1 MSHNVVIDLD
11 RRTTTDRHRV
21 HAEAVSAIRRSARRS
36 PGEYWPA
43 LTRAG
48 RARLR
53 DRRLSDIRAFADSN
67 GWQILGLH
75 QDLSVRH
82 PVPPL
87 LGAVS
92 AQDELAVAGTWE
104 HWPALVASVLVQ
116 PAQRPGI
123 PKQRDLVVQ
132 LTTLDTGP
140 LPGQFTAAVHG
151 DGAEVVELSR
161 PGALMA
167 EDLRSWLDDALV
179 SGTLQPGDHMAA
191 DEVDLLHTRTLG
203 DGRARIDIE
212 GPLHALASLARL
224 LQADRRPGQP

>member
-1 MSHNVVIDLD
+1 M
-11 RRTTTDRHRV
+11 

-36 PGEYWPA
+36 PGEYWA

-67 GWQILGLH
+67 GWHVLGLH

-104 HWPALVASVLVQ
+104 QWPALVASVLVQ
-116 PAQRPGI
+116 PAQRRPGS
-123 PKQRDLVVQ
+123 PRQRDLVVQ

-151 DGAEVVELSR
+151 DRAEVVELSR
-161 PGALMA
+161 TGALMA
-167 EDLRSWLDDALV
+167 EALRSWLDDAPLP
-179 SGTLQPGDHMAA
+179 GTLQPGDHMAA
-191 DEVDLLHTRTLG
+191 DEVDLLHARTLG